1 MTTTTTKESIYKIAL
16 NSKLTWLVEL
26 SMGASQSARRSHA
39 NEKNREKVVKNGVN
53 GTIAV
58 TERSESRFR
67 HCCCVKFPH
76 RSSHACQSNGTVD
89 AYEREFREPSV
100 KPLSQQSNSC
110 PIENSTQS
118 NDDVEPPTMPSVGAA
133 LVSSGWRNDSVK
145 RVLGATPSTD
155 SNGAFYHSDDSLADE
170 HRHFHG
176 YNLSEQSHEVLQQII
191 RCFPFPSP
199 RNSPRPTT
207 KKSLA
212 RTVSNDPTALR
223 SDHQIPE
230 APQTADAFLASS
242 NGPSTWMLRKKR
254 FNDLLHR
261 VKSHEAP
268 DELNSLG
275 SSTSA
280 TTLCTDE
287 KSSTKAL
294 GKLCK
299 RFSSVN
305 AITLERLKTRSVSP
319 PLIRWARFIHG
330 EKLSAGFLGVLKESQ
345 RASKRGPDVVVP
357 QRNNVEGHR
366 SGRTERS
373 SEWRAW
379 CCGCLNRRPPSS
391 PSTQENTPTTPP
403 MTDPQQRANV
413 PFRRVL
419 QSGLLQI
426 SLETMA
432 VTALPLDCWLKER
445 LKNWVQLSGHEGTI
459 VPASN
464 HTLWKKQPPN
474 NTNEARAYTEIK
486 ADDALRG
493 LTPKFY
499 KEITHNGDSFI
510 EIQDL
515 LSQFP
520 NTEQRAIM
528 DIKIGFRTFLESEVS
543 NTSKRNDLYKK
554 MISIDPNEPT
564 DEERAEE
571 AITKLRY
578 MQFRERE
585 SSTAT
590 LGFRIEAAQLPGG
603 KLQKSFQKVRTAE
616 QVLETLTLFF
626 GARSAQIKR
635 QLAARLREIR
645 LGIEQSEFFAT
656 HEVVG
661 SSILI
666 VFDDVRTNAWMIDFA
681 KSIEVPNGLRL
692 NHRRSWELGNH
703 EDGYLYGLDNL
714 IEVSFSKLFPTKLVF
729 RFWNDNRRF
738 SLRPRKYKI

>member
-1 MTTTTTKESIYKIAL
+1 MLAK
-16 NSKLTWLVEL
+16 
-26 SMGASQSARRSHA
+26 
-39 NEKNREKVVKNGVN
+39 
-53 GTIAV
+53 
-58 TERSESRFR
+58 
-67 HCCCVKFPH
+67 P
-76 RSSHACQSNGTVD
+76 
-89 AYEREFREPSV
+89 PV
-100 KPLSQQSNSC
+100 KPLSQPPNSC
-110 PIENSTQS
+110 SIENSTQS
-118 NDDVEPPTMPSVGAA
+118 KDDVEPAIVPSVGAA
-133 LVSSGWRNDSVK
+133 VVSSGWRNDSVK
-145 RVLGATPSTD
+145 RVLGPTPSTD
-155 SNGAFYHSDDSLADE
+155 SNGAFYHSDDSLTDE

-199 RNSPRPTT
+199 RNSPRPTA
-207 KKSLA
+207 KKSLV
-212 RTVSNDPTALR
+212 RTISNDPTALR
-223 SDHQIPE
+223 TDHQIPE
-230 APQTADAFLASS
+230 APQTADAFAASS

-268 DELNSLG
+268 DEPSGLG
-275 SSTSA
+275 SSASA

-305 AITLERLKTRSVSP
+305 ELTLERLKTRSVSP

-330 EKLSAGFLGVLKESQ
+330 DKLSAGFLGVLKETQ

-357 QRNNVEGHR
+357 QRTNAEDPR
-366 SGRTERS
+366 SGRAERA

-379 CCGCLNRRPPSS
+379 CCGCLNRRPQSS
-391 PSTQENTPTTPP
+391 PTTHENTPTTPP
-403 MTDPQQRANV
+403 MTDAQQRANV

-459 VPASN
+459 IPASN

-486 ADDALRG
+486 ADEALRG

-499 KEITHNGDSFI
+499 KEITHNSDSFI

-564 DEERAEE
+564 DEERADE

-603 KLQKSFQKVRTAE
+603 KLQKKVRTAE

-626 GARSAQIKR
+626 GPRSAQIKR

-714 IEVSFSKLFPTKLVF
+714 IEILE
-729 RFWNDNRRF
+729 R
-738 SLRPRKYKI
+738 